1 MSPQT
6 PKIEDYRHLVDH
18 HEIAWIPMKD
28 GRRLAARLI
37 IPKHAQTKPVPVILE
52 YLPYRRR
59 DGTRARDQETHF
71 WFAAH
76 GYACA
81 RVDISGSGD
90 SDGLIEDEYIK
101 REQDDCLEVI
111 NWLAAQPWS
120 SAAVGMIGISWG
132 GFNGLQVAARRPK
145 ALKAVVSLCST
156 VDRYHDDVH
165 FMGGCLLNDT
175 MDWGSTFFTYGGL
188 PPDPEIVGQRKWR
201 SLWRAR
207 IEGLDLYPATW
218 MKHQRRDA
226 FWRHGSVIENYA
238 AITCPV
244 LAVSGWV
251 DGYSN
256 TVFKLVENL
265 KVPCKGIVGPWG
277 HKYPQLGVP
286 GPAIDFLQ
294 ECKKWWDR
302 WLKEEE
308 NGVEDLPDMRLFLQ
322 DSARPAPHFDERSGR
337 WLGIPQ
343 WTGTAT
349 TAGIENQTYYLNA
362 TSLSDKPARKSNKG
376 LRSIQS
382 PQTTGLAGGEWC
394 AYGLGAVAPELALDQ
409 REDDSGSLCFETAPL
424 RKPLAIVGHPLVRLR
439 LSSDKLQAMI
449 AVRLNDVRADGSVAR
464 VTYGLL
470 NLTHRDSHAQPSAL
484 KPGSF
489 YDVEVQLNEIA
500 QVIPAGHIMRL
511 SISTSYW
518 PMVWP
523 SPQAATI
530 TIDPA
535 ASSMRLPLLKS
546 KKGLRPVSLGK
557 PQYARPLSLTQTRS
571 GEDSRMIIQDIEKQ
585 NVQFVVLRDDGGSI
599 IDDIG
604 TETSFTKEKRFT
616 INRDDP
622 LASTAQVDC
631 SVHFVRGNWDAKVET
646 KTRMHS
652 DSTHFYLSGSIRALD
667 RGKLFMQRSFEH
679 SIKRDFL

>member
-1 MSPQT
+1 
-6 PKIEDYRHLVDH
+6 
-18 HEIAWIPMKD
+18 MKD
-28 GRRLAARLI
+28 GRRLAARLVI
-37 IPKHAQTKPVPVILE
+37 TKDAETNPVPVILE
-52 YLPYRRR
+52 YIPYRRR
-59 DGTRARDQETHF
+59 DGTRARDEETQF

-90 SDGLIEDEYIK
+90 SDGLIGDEYIK
-101 REQDDCLEVI
+101 REQDDCLEI
-111 NWLAAQPWS
+111 IDWLATQSWS
-120 SAAVGMIGISWG
+120 NAAVGMIGISWG

-188 PPDPEIVGQRKWR
+188 PPDPEIVGERKWR
-201 SLWRAR
+201 SMWRAR

-226 FWRHGSVIENYA
+226 FWRHGSVIENYD

-277 HKYPQLGVP
+277 HKFPQIGVP
-286 GPAIDFLQ
+286 GPAIGFLQ
-294 ECKKWWDR
+294 ECKRWWDR
-302 WLKEEE
+302 WLKDEK
-308 NGVEDLPDMRLFLQ
+308 NGVENLPDMRLFLQ
-322 DSARPAPHFDERSGR
+322 DSAKPAPHFDQRKGR

-343 WTGTAT
+343 WPPEGAN
-349 TAGIENQTYYLNA
+349 AGIQCESFYLDGK
-362 TSLSDKPARKSNKG
+362 SLSDKPARKSKKA
-376 LRSIQS
+376 LRSILS

-394 AYGLGAVAPELALDQ
+394 AYGLGTISPELALDQ

-424 RKPLAIVGHPLVRLR
+424 RKALSIVGQPRIRLR
-439 LSSDKLQAMI
+439 ISSDKSQALL
-449 AVRLNDVRADGSVAR
+449 AVRLNDVRPDGSVAR

-470 NLTHRDSHAQPSAL
+470 NLTHRDSHAKPAAL
-484 KPGSF
+484 KPGTF
-489 YDVEVQLNEIA
+489 YDVEVQLNEAA
-500 QVIPAGHIMRL
+500 QVIPAGHIMRIA
-511 SISTSYW
+511 ISTSYW

-523 SPQAATI
+523 SPEAPRL

-535 ASSMRLPLLKS
+535 GSSMELPLLKREA
-546 KKGLRPVSLGK
+546 GYRPVNFEQ
-557 PQYARPLSLTQTRS
+557 PEYARPLDVTQTRS
-571 GEDSRMIIQDIEKQ
+571 GEDARMIIHDIDNQ
-585 NVQFVVLRDDGGSI
+585 NVQFVASRDDGSSI

-604 TETSFTKEKRFT
+604 TETSFTKEKRFS

-622 LASTAQVDC
+622 LKSTAEVSC
-631 SVHFVRGNWDAKVET
+631 TAHFKRGKWDARVET
-646 KTRMHS
+646 ETHMS
-652 DSTHFYLSGSIRALD
+652 CDSTHFYLNATIRAFD
-667 RGKLFMQRSFEH
+667 RGKRFMERKFEH
-679 SIKRDFL
+679 SIKRDYL